1 MVQYSACTLNLPI
14 SSFKCRLVQP
24 ALEKSKPN
32 RSTPGSAQPEII
44 WDLKLSLATML
55 MNHEFNLVGQEMRPY
70 GTMVSSRG
78 RKRAFLTARKWIHF
92 EKSLIFLSGSCE
104 DDHIGQRIFVY
115 KIKERIPIVKAR
127 PSVSGCV
134 LNVKTNIL
142 ILKRKKDISDRK
154 ERRGPCKYS
163 CRDFSDLTTSLRT
176 LRPQYT
182 NKAQSWLSGRGV
194 ALQKP

>member
-1 MVQYSACTLNLPI
+1 MQVGAASPREIQAKQKHPRFCTARDHLGSEIVIGNNVNESWVQFSGSRNE
-14 SSFKCRLVQP
+14 
-24 ALEKSKPN
+24 AL
-32 RSTPGSAQPEII
+32 R
-44 WDLKLSLATML
+44 DC
-55 MNHEFNLVGQEMRPY
+55 H
-70 GTMVSSRG
+70 TMVSSRG

-115 KIKERIPIVKAR
+115 KIKERIPIVKAC